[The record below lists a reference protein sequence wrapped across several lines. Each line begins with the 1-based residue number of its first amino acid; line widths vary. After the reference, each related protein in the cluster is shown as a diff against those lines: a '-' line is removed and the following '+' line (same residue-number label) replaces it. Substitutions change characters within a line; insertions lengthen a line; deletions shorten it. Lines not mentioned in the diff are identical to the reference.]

1 MGKDEAVQFP
11 CCPCG
16 GGVYIALLRQLALLQ
31 KEKKKK
37 KRRKSEGREVV
48 IFNTLLFAF
57 TRGGPVMCRGNLHG
71 GQEVKL
77 K

>member
-37 KRRKSEGREVV
+37 RKEES
-48 IFNTLLFAF
+48 L
-57 TRGGPVMCRGNLHG
+57 RGGRLSYLMPYYLHLS
-71 GQEVKL
+71 EEAL
-77 K
+77 